1 MARVLVTGGLG
12 YIGYDLVK
20 NLLKDNG
27 NEVLIYDNMYRK
39 NLGILFHKRLKDK
52 RVKFIEG
59 DILNERKLI
68 EVSEGVDIIYHLAA
82 KANSPYGLDDFHMYD
97 YVNNWGTANVVKAAL
112 KCNISKLIYMSSLS
126 VFGHS
131 SEVLSSLSSPNPTS
145 DYAISKLAGERQL
158 KILDGKIE
166 YSIVRSS
173 NTYGYNPSIRLDTVV
188 NNFVYRSIFGQTLI
202 IHGDGKESRGFIS
215 IDRLT
220 SQMAQIIKGNCTDKF
235 YHLCDHSVS
244 IMELVAII
252 KEINPKTEYRHV
264 NPQRK
269 MADQRFEPVSLLG
282 FDVLSNHILRE
293 NIDYFYN
300 RFTVSGL

>member
-1 MARVLVTGGLG
+1 MARILVTGGLG
-12 YIGYDLVK
+12 YIGYDLIK
-20 NLLKDNG
+20 NLLKDND

-39 NLGILFHKRLKDK
+39 NLGILFHKRLKGK

-112 KCNISKLIYMSSLS
+112 KCKISRFIYMSSLS
-126 VFGHS
+126 VYGHS
-131 SEVLSSLSSPNPTS
+131 SEVLSSLSSPNPSS

-158 KILDGKIE
+158 KMLDGKID

-202 IHGDGKESRGFIS
+202 IHGDGEESRGFIS

-220 SQMAQIIKGNCTDKF
+220 IQLAQIINENNRDKL
-235 YHLCDHSVS
+235 YHLCDHSIS
-244 IMELVAII
+244 IMKLVEII
-252 KEINPKTEYRHV
+252 KDINPKTEYRHV

-269 MADQRFEPVSLLG
+269 MVDQRFEPMGLPG
-282 FDVLSNHILRE
+282 MEVLSNQVLRE
-293 NIDYFYN
+293 NIKSFFN
-300 RFTVSGL
+300 KFTVLGL